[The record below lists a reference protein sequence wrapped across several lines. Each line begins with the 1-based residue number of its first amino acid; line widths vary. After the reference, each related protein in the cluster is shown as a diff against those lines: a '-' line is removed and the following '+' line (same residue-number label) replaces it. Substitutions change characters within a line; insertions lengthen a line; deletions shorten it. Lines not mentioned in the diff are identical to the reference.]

1 MITNIEEK
9 GDLKIES
16 LYKLLFLSFTLNEK
30 LLYVYNSVQLIAKLY
45 QIIYYIQK
53 WILPQRKTSLETS
66 VA

>member
-53 WILPQRKTSLETS
+53 WILQQRKTSLETS